1 MKKKGKKKIILPRFA
16 FALTPIYSLRVL
28 SPFAQYNLVEFPNT
42 DQYNVYY
49 VPSNNSERKKNK
61 SNQYDDHRSIKHV
74 PAYSLLIAYIPKEYH
89 RLYFQYLIW

>member
-49 VPSNNSERKKNK
+49 VPSNNSERKKTKAINTMIIVR
-61 SNQYDDHRSIKHV
+61 SNT
-74 PAYSLLIAYIPKEYH
+74 
-89 RLYFQYLIW
+89 YLHIHF